1 MEAKTQTRGRKIE
14 VVGEVISD
22 KMDKTISVLIYRMV
36 KHAKYGKYVKKTS
49 VFKAHDETNK
59 AKMGDI
65 VKIRETRPL
74 SKSKRWILT
83 EILEAAKN

>member
-1 MEAKTQTRGRKIE
+1 MSTETNTRGRKIE

-49 VFKAHDETNK
+49 VFKAHDEKNE
-59 AKMGDI
+59 AKIGDI

-74 SKSKRWILT
+74 SKSKRWTLA
-83 EILEAAKN
+83 EVVEAAKA